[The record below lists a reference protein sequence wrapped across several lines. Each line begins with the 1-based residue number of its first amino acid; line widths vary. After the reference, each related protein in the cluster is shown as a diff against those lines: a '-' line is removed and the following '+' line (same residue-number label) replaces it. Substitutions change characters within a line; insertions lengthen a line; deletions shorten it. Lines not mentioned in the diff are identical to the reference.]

1 MKKLFLLLAVLTLL
15 SVFPAS
21 LAGDVP
27 ESLLGDDNAKVFFG
41 KVVECEERHIVVEQI
56 KNIKG
61 EFEEGALITH
71 DRYTAMDSRYAL
83 KEKIYLCGLSDESN
97 FYLWETDGMDP
108 ATLKLTATD
117 NLSQRMQRYLNEGLF
132 EKKEQE
138 RIQALENASRT
149 KSPALNTPSSE
160 QTGQAGQTALHSH
173 ASENKPGAAI
183 WPYAAAAGAA
193 AVIAAAVFIFFK
205 KR

>member
-41 KVVECEERHIVVEQI
+41 RVVECEERHIVVEQI

-71 DRYTAMDSRYAL
+71 DRYNVMD
-83 KEKIYLCGLSDESN
+83 
-97 FYLWETDGMDP
+97 
-108 ATLKLTATD
+108 
-117 NLSQRMQRYLNEGLF
+117 
-132 EKKEQE
+132 
-138 RIQALENASRT
+138 
-149 KSPALNTPSSE
+149 
-160 QTGQAGQTALHSH
+160 
-173 ASENKPGAAI
+173 
-183 WPYAAAAGAA
+183 
-193 AVIAAAVFIFFK
+193 
-205 KR
+205 

>member
-1 MKKLFLLLAVLTLL
+1 MKKLFFLLAVLTLL
-15 SVFPAS
+15 CVLPAS

-27 ESLLGDDNAKVFFG
+27 ESLLRDDNSKVFFG
-41 KVVECEERHIVVEQI
+41 RVVECEERHIVVEQI

-61 EFEEGALITH
+61 EFEEGSLITH

-83 KEKIYLCGLSDESN
+83 KGKIYLCGLSDESN

-108 ATLKLTATD
+108 ATLKLTATG

-149 KSPALNTPSSE
+149 KSPALNTQSSE

>member
-1 MKKLFLLLAVLTLL
+1 
-15 SVFPAS
+15 
-21 LAGDVP
+21 
-27 ESLLGDDNAKVFFG
+27 
-41 KVVECEERHIVVEQI
+41 
-56 KNIKG
+56 
-61 EFEEGALITH
+61 
-71 DRYTAMDSRYAL
+71 
-83 KEKIYLCGLSDESN
+83 
-97 FYLWETDGMDP
+97 MDP

-160 QTGQAGQTALHSH
+160 QTGQAGQTALHSP